1 MMIIII
7 SVIVIFIIVMKG
19 FAKMSWQSDNK
30 FQLTVGY
37 KNVPLPTLDFRHSCL
52 LPTLEWASARWAA

>member
-37 KNVPLPTLDFRHSCL
+37 KNVPSPTFDL
-52 LPTLEWASARWAA
+52 